1 MNNKII
7 IAVDA
12 MGGENSPKKIV
23 DGIELSLKESKE
35 NFFKLYGNKDQLN
48 SLINKKPK
56 INKYCE
62 IIHCDNHIEDEE
74 SPLSAAKKSKST
86 SMWQSIESQN
96 NGKSQI
102 TLSAGNT
109 GAY

>member
-12 MGGENSPKKIV
+12 MGGDNSPKKIV

-48 SLINKKPK
+48 VLVNKNPK
-56 INKYCE
+56 INNYCE
-62 IIHCDNHIEDEE
+62 IIHSENNIKDEE
-74 SPLSAAKKSKST
+74 SPLTAAKKSKST
-86 SMWQSIESQN
+86 SMWQSIESQK
-96 NGKSQI
+96 NGK
-102 TLSAGNT
+102 
-109 GAY
+109 

>member
-23 DGIELSLKESKE
+23 DGIELSLKESNE
-35 NFFKLYGNKDQLN
+35 NFFILYGNKDKLN
-48 SLINKKPK
+48 HLLNKKPVIK
-56 INKYCE
+56 NYCE

-74 SPLSAAKKSKST
+74 SPLSAAKKVKPLACGN
-86 SMWQSIESQN
+86 QSNLKI
-96 NGKSQI
+96 
-102 TLSAGNT
+102 
-109 GAY
+109 